1 MLKNNAISKNIFV
14 NSTATTSGGALTVL
28 SQFLNDIP
36 LYDKV
41 NTYYIFCT
49 AQEIQK
55 YQSDNIKIIKDA
67 YKRKWIGRICW
78 DNVGLEKWIKDNQ
91 IEPDLIVSLQN
102 TGVRLGKN
110 VKQIIY
116 YHQSLPMY
124 DYKWSILNNQER
136 KLWLYKNIYPWFVR
150 KNFHKKDILVVQSE
164 WMKEASNRVF
174 KISLDRI
181 KVIKPAIQLQE
192 FIRKEERGAEDNKT
206 FKIIYPAFN
215 MAFKNHKIIYEA
227 LMIIYQKRK
236 DIYDNIKLF
245 LTIGKKDFIQMN
257 NVAMGNNIEF
267 LGNLEY
273 SKLMELYPEMDL
285 MLFPSYLE
293 TAGLPLL
300 EAAHFGLP
308 IIVSDLPYARET
320 ADGYEGARF
329 IIYDDAEAWADAI
342 IDSYN
347 TRKKYE
353 SFISQNHDSW
363 SEMFELIKQQ
373 LLK

>member
-227 LMIIYQKRK
+227 LMSINPAIQLQEFIRKEERGAEDNKTFKIIYPAFNMAFKNHKIIYEALMIIYQKRK

-273 SKLMELYPEMDL
+273 SKLMELYPEMD
-285 MLFPSYLE
+285 
-293 TAGLPLL
+293 
-300 EAAHFGLP
+300 
-308 IIVSDLPYARET
+308 
-320 ADGYEGARF
+320 
-329 IIYDDAEAWADAI
+329 
-342 IDSYN
+342 
-347 TRKKYE
+347 
-353 SFISQNHDSW
+353 
-363 SEMFELIKQQ
+363 
-373 LLK
+373 